1 MGSTPE
7 KVVVF
12 GPALPLN
19 LAPVWVA
26 YDKGFFAEEGLDVD
40 LRPVQGIPD
49 SQHPRFQWR
58 REGYIVFQSP
68 GGSPPFRS
76 VLENRDLED
85 AEINVVSIANRTA
98 HVFVARQGIKDP
110 SELKGK
116 RLGADNKGGSSVD
129 AKIVLRHFGL
139 EPEKDVIW
147 VDSRGKPPNTERY
160 RLQLFDKGEL
170 DAVCCDPP
178 HWNLAV
184 QMGGHKLTSCR
195 DLFALPEAGFST
207 SPLVIAQKPEVVKGM
222 VRSIL
227 RGAELARLS
236 REETIDS
243 IQRHNPFINREMA
256 SLAWDEIHGEWGPVL
271 DMEAYRRKVD
281 IYTREWKLPP
291 KPVGAYYDFRFLKE
305 ALHELRLLRSWNPE
319 MDAAASEP
327 VSAVA

>member
-1 MGSTPE
+1 MGSTRE